1 MKSEVIK
8 QLCGMRHSPLHN
20 YIVPGL
26 TSWMLI
32 SNGDL
37 GKVRMFEC
45 SREQHE
51 FITPHSH
58 RFDFTACVLR
68 GCVYNTLWVPVDS
81 GGDEYVVTNNTYLGQ
96 PGQYDVE
103 SRVVARFLSDTIC
116 HDEGEWYG
124 MKHNEIHSIRFSK
137 DAIVLFIEGRAV
149 TNTTQVLEPW
159 VRQKRIPTM
168 KVEDWMFEKGQ

>member
-1 MKSEVIK
+1 MNIDVIK
-8 QLCGMRHSPLHN
+8 HLVSMRHSPLRN

-26 TSWMLI
+26 TSWLI
-32 SNGDL
+32 MDNGEA
-37 GKVRMFEC
+37 GKLRMFDS

-68 GCVYNTLWVPVDS
+68 GCVYNTLWVPVQDD
-81 GGDEYVVTNNTYLGQ
+81 GDEYVVTNNIYLGN
-96 PGQYDVE
+96 PGQYDIE

-116 HDEGEWYG
+116 YDVGEWYG

-137 DAIVLFIEGRAV
+137 DAVVLFIEGKAI
-149 TNTTQVLEPW
+149 TNTSQVLEPW
-159 VRQKRIPTM
+159 VQQRRVPTM
-168 KVEDWMFEKGQ
+168 KVEDWMFQKG